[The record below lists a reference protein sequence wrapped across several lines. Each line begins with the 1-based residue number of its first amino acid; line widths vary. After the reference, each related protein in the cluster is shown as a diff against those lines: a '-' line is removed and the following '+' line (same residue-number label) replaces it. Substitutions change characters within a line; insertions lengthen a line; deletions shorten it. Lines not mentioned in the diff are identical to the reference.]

1 MYKYIFRINLKNSIM
16 QTKLEKFIKRNRRRN
31 KHLYDNNL
39 TAGVDYI
46 ICPFSNERM
55 SMIKSSYIEKVLLMT
70 VNDYDRLYPGVRGV
84 SEKRKSNIKK
94 GLHTID
100 QSSGLTKYQVSQL
113 KAKEVLQTIGKD
125 GLSGYARKGQ
135 KTKQTH
141 MNNIDEFGRN
151 GYSQLATNAIIK
163 GNTTKAENGLI
174 TFKNTRAEFY
184 RYKLIVTYLTEKF
197 RKEITTGYITG
208 LAGKDNAWHIDHQF
222 SILKGYQQKV
232 SPLVIGHKNNL
243 KMIPWKDNISKHSKC
258 SIDLDNLLSMCNYTT
273 EQSIIEYEKII
284 NLISEDTCNNI
295 PPNAAFLLERY
306 YESTLRK

>member
-1 MYKYIFRINLKNSIM
+1 M

-84 SEKRKSNIKK
+84 SEKRKSNIKQ
-94 GLHTID
+94 GLHSID

-151 GYSQLATNAIIK
+151 GYTRQVYNRL
-163 GNTTKAENGLI
+163 TTILPNGLTVEENAHLKQKETLLI
-174 TFKNTRAEFY
+174 NNISGTGGASKVSKKKLKPILEFLEKNNIEFY
-184 RYKLIVTYLTEKF
+184 FDKSEYGIKDTDTNNYYFYDLTILKYNIAIEYQSSAWHSNPIWDEIKWNSWCPPRGKKKTALESLTYDYNKAKSLYKFRNIVTYYVWEDSA
-197 RKEITTGYITG
+197 ENDV
-208 LAGKDNAWHIDHQF
+208 KDI
-222 SILKGYQQKV
+222 I
-232 SPLVIGHKNNL
+232 
-243 KMIPWKDNISKHSKC
+243 C
-258 SIDLDNLLSMCNYTT
+258 LL
-273 EQSIIEYEKII
+273 Q
-284 NLISEDTCNNI
+284 
-295 PPNAAFLLERY
+295 
-306 YESTLRK
+306 TLNTKY